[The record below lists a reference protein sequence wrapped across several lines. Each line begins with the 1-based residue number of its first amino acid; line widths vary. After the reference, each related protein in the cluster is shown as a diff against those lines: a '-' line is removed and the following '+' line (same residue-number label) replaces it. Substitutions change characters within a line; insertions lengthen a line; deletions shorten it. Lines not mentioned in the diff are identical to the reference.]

1 MDDDELIA
9 PRCGWHDAAPVTLA
23 VCIHPAQQAAEQA
36 LQSALGTQELNSG
49 SYPAAVIAAAGRLA
63 ALAPAA
69 RHAWLAANLPA
80 LRAGHI
86 TLAQIP

>member
-23 VCIHPAQQAAEQA
+23 VCIHPAQQAAEQ
-36 LQSALGTQELNSG
+36 QSLLVAGAASG